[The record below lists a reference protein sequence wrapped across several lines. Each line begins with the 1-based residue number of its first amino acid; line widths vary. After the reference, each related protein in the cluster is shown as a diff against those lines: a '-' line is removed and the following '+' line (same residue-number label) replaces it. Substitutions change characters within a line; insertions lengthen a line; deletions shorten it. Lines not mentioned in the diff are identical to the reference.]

1 MPFPSNKLLMSASSP
16 ISLGSV
22 SLINPIRNL
31 KRSKRGSAHAPL
43 ADQVHEG
50 TRECSGH
57 SVRSRRVRCARPI
70 GPRRPSKR
78 LATSRESPHH
88 PRIGRPDSWPL
99 PLSHLTPADRPGS
112 SNAPSGLP
120 HPRPHQTLERPQHDI
135 SVLGAPDIPASC
147 TSPPPR
153 ST

>member
-22 SLINPIRNL
+22 SLINPMRNL
-31 KRSKRGSAHAPL
+31 KRSKRSSAHAPL
-43 ADQVHEG
+43 ADQVLEG

-57 SVRSRRVRCARPI
+57 SVRSRRGQSARPI

-88 PRIGRPDSWPL
+88 PRIGRPDSLPL
-99 PLSHLTPADRPGS
+99 PLSRLTPADRPGS
-112 SNAPSGLP
+112 SNAASGLP
-120 HPRPHQTLERPQHDI
+120 HARLHRTLERPPHDI
-135 SVLGAPDIPASC
+135 SAVGDQDIPASC
-147 TSPPPR
+147 RFPPH
-153 ST
+153 